1 MKDKSTNLDFSGKNI
16 YVGLDT
22 HLKSWRATVIVES
35 TFFKT
40 FSQDPSPQSLFAYLQ
55 KKFPNAN
62 YFSAYEASFC
72 GFTIHREL
80 NRLGIENIVV
90 NPADIPTTDK
100 ERKQKEDARDS
111 RKIAEQLAASKLK
124 AIYVPDIETEGDRA
138 LLRFRRTL
146 TKEITRNKNRVKSS
160 LYFHGITIP
169 PGFAKTRYWSKRFTK
184 WLLEVEL
191 PSGSARKALTEI
203 VDIVEYLRKKQY
215 KVLKDIKELS
225 QAKPYKTNKGFL
237 ISVPGIGSI
246 TAMSFLTETGD
257 ISRFKNLDN
266 LCSFVGLVPTTNSTG
281 ENEKVGNITVR
292 QNKILRSLIIE
303 SSWTAIRNDPALML
317 AFQEL
322 IKKMEP
328 NEAIIRIAKKLLN
341 RIRFVLNNQKFYEQ
355 AVVK

>member
-1 MKDKSTNLDFSGKNI
+1 
-16 YVGLDT
+16 
-22 HLKSWRATVIVES
+22 
-35 TFFKT
+35 
-40 FSQDPSPQSLFAYLQ
+40 
-55 KKFPNAN
+55 
-62 YFSAYEASFC
+62 
-72 GFTIHREL
+72 
-80 NRLGIENIVV
+80 
-90 NPADIPTTDK
+90 
-100 ERKQKEDARDS
+100 
-111 RKIAEQLAASKLK
+111 
-124 AIYVPDIETEGDRA
+124 
-138 LLRFRRTL
+138 
-146 TKEITRNKNRVKSS
+146 

-169 PGFAKTRYWSKRFTK
+169 PGFANTKYWSKRFTK

-225 QAKPYKTNKGFL
+225 QTKPYKKNKEFL
-237 ISVPGIGSI
+237 ISVPGIGLI

-266 LCSFVGLVPTTNSTG
+266 LCSFIGLVPMTNSTG

-341 RIRFVLNNQKFYEQ
+341 RIRFVLKNQKFYEQ